1 MEEKT
6 LNYLK
11 SLNEQYRQLRKD
23 NLVHELRII
32 TTIGVYKIKN
42 NIAIQKVIDLLIRES
57 QIQIEREVN
66 KE

>member
-11 SLNEQYRQLRKD
+11 SLNEQYRLLRKG

-32 TTIGVYKIKN
+32 AATGVYKIKN
-42 NIAIQKVIDLLIRES
+42 NIAIQKIIDLLIRES
-57 QIQIEREVN
+57 QIQIEMEVN

>member
-32 TTIGVYKIKN
+32 ATTGVYKIKN

-57 QIQIEREVN
+57 QIQIEMEVN